1 MSQKSGEDGGGHFGG
16 ARAATKEMTFVRI
29 EIFVGGLWFF

>member
-1 MSQKSGEDGGGHFGG
+1 MVVDIYFV
-16 ARAATKEMTFVRI
+16 ARAATKEITFVRI